1 MPKDR
6 FRFQQFTILQDRCL
20 MKVGTDGVLLGAWTP
35 VEGAKTIL
43 DIGTGTGLIAL
54 MLAQRAPG
62 ALIHAVE
69 LDAPSAEQAA
79 ENAIASPWGDR
90 VSVIPQGIQEFALHA
105 TTRYD
110 LIVSNPPFFYGGL
123 KSPRAERNR
132 VRHAE
137 TLTFGELLKTVA
149 HLLAPTGRFCV
160 ILPQAEGTAFQQIAL
175 SFGLFHTRI
184 REVCGRSGK
193 PVERLLL
200 QFERESRPVLREP
213 LLSIY
218 DETPGIWTEA
228 FNALT
233 GGYYL

>member
-1 MPKDR
+1 MPKDQ
-6 FRFQQFTILQDRCL
+6 FHFQQFTIRQDRCL

-35 VEGAKTIL
+35 VEGVRTIL

-62 ALIHAVE
+62 ALIHGVE

-79 ENAIASPWGDR
+79 ENATASPWSDR
-90 VSVIPQGIQEFALHA
+90 VTIIPQGIQDYALHA

-123 KSPRAERNR
+123 KSPKVERNR

-137 TLTFGELLKTVA
+137 TLTFGELVKAVV
-149 HLLAPTGRFCV
+149 HLLAPDGRFCV
-160 ILPQAEGTAFQQIAL
+160 ILPQAEGRAFQEIAL
-175 SFGLFHTRI
+175 SFGLFPTWI
-184 REVCGRSGK
+184 REVCGRPGK

-200 QFERESRPVLREP
+200 QFEQESRPVFRESG
-213 LLSIY
+213 LIIQG
-218 DETPGIWTEA
+218 EVPGVWTDS
-228 FNALT
+228 FKALT